1 MFCCRFQSLEIPVV
15 SVGALLLASLPT
27 TSISAGKSLAT
38 PKFTQEPKLG
48 MRDQFQIESRALEI
62 IMDTGFRD

>member
-1 MFCCRFQSLEIPVV
+1 MV

-38 PKFTQEPKLG
+38 PKFTQEPNLG
-48 MRDQFQIESRALEI
+48 MRNEFQIETRALEI
-62 IMDTGFRD
+62 IMDTGFMD